1 MIRLLQ
7 KKFILTAQAAV
18 SVLLLVLVCAINGA
32 NIWLTVRQM
41 DQQLEML
48 ADTELQIRRQETKTD
63 TDTPLEE
70 RFGERKWTKI
80 LRCLCVF
87 LP

>member
-32 NIWLTVRQM
+32 NI
-41 DQQLEML
+41 
-48 ADTELQIRRQETKTD
+48 
-63 TDTPLEE
+63 
-70 RFGERKWTKI
+70 
-80 LRCLCVF
+80 
-87 LP
+87 